1 MLMDVMTEY
10 LHMASKLIV
19 GLIGV
24 IIVIR
29 LLGKKEMAQVTLLDF
44 VYALVLGGVIKDAM
58 YDPAVTIPQ
67 MLFVLAVWSALIYI
81 FEKLTQKSGVLRHVI
96 KGKPITLVKD
106 GKLRRDQMQRLNLE
120 LEELSELLREQG
132 IFSFREVNYAMFEN
146 SGQLTVLKKRS
157 EQDQVVDVPSYT
169 LVADG
174 KIIDYELKELDRDKS
189 WVEESLEETGKRIE
203 DVYFAEWNPE
213 IGWHIQDYDNNSY
226 DLD

>member
-1 MLMDVMTEY
+1 MDVMTEY

>member
-1 MLMDVMTEY
+1 MDVMTEY
-10 LHMASKLIV
+10 LHMALKLVV

-67 MLFVLAVWSALIYI
+67 MLFVLAIWSALIYI

-96 KGKPITLVKD
+96 KGKPVTIVKD
-106 GKLRRDQMQRLNLE
+106 GEMLYDQMERLNLE
-120 LEELSELLREQG
+120 IEELSELLREQG
-132 IFSFREVNYAMFEN
+132 IFSFREVNYAIFEN

-157 EQDQVVDVPSYT
+157 EQDRVVDVPSYT

-174 KIIDYELKELDRDKS
+174 KVIDYELKELDRDKG
-189 WVEESLEETGKRIE
+189 WIEDSLERIGKRIE

-213 IGWHIQDYDNNSY
+213 IGWHIQDYDKNSY